1 MATIQDVRSIKVIHH
16 GPSQGD
22 ATQTAEPTRPRFRQ
36 RHSFEVIRGLQIICQ
51 PRQRFRQ
58 RHSFEVIQGLYI
70 ICQPRHAQMLV
81 RLHVVPVLIF
91 SYFGMLL
98 GEICLFG
105 AAEGKRQSHV
115 HAADNPG

>member
-22 ATQTAEPTRPRFRQ
+22 AAQTAEPPR
-36 RHSFEVIRGLQIICQ
+36 L
-51 PRQRFRQ
+51 RFRQ

-70 ICQPRHAQMLV
+70 ICQPRQLFRQRHSFEVFQGLYVICQPGHAQMLV
-81 RLHVVPVLIF
+81 RLIF
-91 SYFGMLL
+91 PYFGMLL

-105 AAEGKRQSHV
+105 AAEGK
-115 HAADNPG
+115 